1 MDITEDQTS
10 PEQLRESF
18 RGIASDKVRVVH
30 KPFTSTHISRLIT
43 SCQLFVT
50 ELDMRLAQLPA
61 SAIDYLREVMPS
73 KVNEN
78 GESEYD
84 YEMWLE
90 EVFA

>member
-30 KPFTSTHISRLIT
+30 KFTHISRLIALF
-43 SCQLFVT
+43 QLFVT

-73 KVNEN
+73 RMNED
-78 GESEYD
+78 GEPEYD
-84 YEMWLE
+84 YETWLE